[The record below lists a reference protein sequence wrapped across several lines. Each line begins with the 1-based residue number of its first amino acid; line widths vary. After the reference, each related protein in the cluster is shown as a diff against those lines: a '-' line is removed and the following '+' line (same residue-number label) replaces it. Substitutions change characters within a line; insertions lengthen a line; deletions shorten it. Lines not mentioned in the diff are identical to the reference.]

1 MEKSIETIWNEGFLK
16 SDALVAPKINNLYN
30 QKSKHVIDKFKR
42 MFKINLIAIVVF
54 AFAILVATTYN
65 GLPIIGVTWFLILI
79 GLVVVNKK
87 LTSSLEKIDYHDN
100 SYNYLTSFNKWLQD
114 QLAINRK
121 MARLY
126 YPLFFLSIGVGFWC
140 VDAQGVPLGE
150 KLVGEVLYGFPD
162 TYLVNGVPLIGIAL
176 ALIVAGLLA
185 LFGGRIYN
193 LDVKIIYGRM
203 FQKIEE
209 LITDLEEL
217 KNNNHPLNT

>member
-1 MEKSIETIWNEGFLK
+1 MEKSIENIWKEGFLK
-16 SDALVAPKINNLYN
+16 SDALIAPKLNDLYN

-54 AFAILVATTYN
+54 AFAILVVTTFN
-65 GLPIIGVTWFLILI
+65 GLPIIGISWFLIFI

-87 LTSSLEKIDYHDN
+87 LTSSLEKINYHKN
-100 SYNYLTSFNKWLQD
+100 SYEYLMSFNKWLQE

-126 YPLFFLSIGVGFWC
+126 YPLFFLTIVVGFWF
-140 VDAQGVPLGE
+140 VDAEGVSLGE
-150 KLVGEVLYGFPD
+150 RLVGEVLYGFPD
-162 TYLVNGVPLIGIAL
+162 IYLVNGVPLIGIAL
-176 ALIVAGLLA
+176 VLIIAGLLA

-193 LDVKIIYGRM
+193 MDVKIIYGRM
-203 FQKIEE
+203 FKKIAE

-217 KNNNHPLNT
+217 RS